1 MKQGI
6 SLFSFTETTD
16 VRWMFE
22 HAQKAGYQGVEP
34 VMSES
39 GYLNPS
45 TSEKEILAMRHMAE
59 DLGLEIPSVG
69 VWSLWEN
76 NLVSDSKE
84 IRDKAFY
91 IVQKQIEAA
100 HLMGADTILVVPG
113 YVGCEFASKPEKIR
127 YDVAYERSQQALSR
141 LADDAKQAGVAIGI
155 ENVWNKFL
163 LSPMETA
170 RFLDEIGSEYVGMY
184 LDVGNVIYTGYPEQ
198 WIEILGKHI
207 KKLHMSDYRFDQA
220 GIGAFVDLFAG
231 DVDFE
236 AVAKAVADIG
246 YDDYIT
252 LEMLP
257 NYKQFPEVSLYADK
271 YAMDKIS
278 NLISEARK

>member
-6 SLFSFTETTD
+6 SLFSFTENTD

-45 TSEKEILAMRHMAE
+45 TSEKEILAMRRMAE
-59 DLGLEIPSVG
+59 DFGLEIPSVG

-84 IRDKAFY
+84 IRDKAFC

-127 YDVAYERSQQALSR
+127 YDVAYERSQEALSR

-170 RFLDEIGSEYVGMY
+170 RFLDEIGSEYVGIY

-236 AVAKAVADIG
+236 AVAKAIANIG